1 MAGGQAAE
9 APMAGEQKSSNVVV
23 LALMG
28 AAFAGAWWYNR
39 SDQPLLR
46 NRYLTQSDCE
56 CDYGAGRCSTD
67 GGNWLGPWYL
77 SDPQQRARD
86 SNDPGPGGS
95 CGTRYGTYSGGG
107 SHGFWRSGSS
117 SGYRGPIGTQDGYR
131 RGFGGTARIGRAGG

>member
-1 MAGGQAAE
+1 MAGD
-9 APMAGEQKSSNVVV
+9 QKSSNAVV

-28 AAFAGAWWYNR
+28 AVFAGAWWYNR

-56 CDYGAGRCSTD
+56 CDYGAGHCVAD
-67 GGNWLGPWYL
+67 GGNWMGPWYL

-86 SNDPGPGGS
+86 PHDPGADGN
-95 CGTRYGTYSGGG
+95 CGVHYGTSYGGG
-107 SHGFWRSGSS
+107 GGGFWRSGSS
-117 SGYRGPIGTQDGYR
+117 GSRGPIGTEDGYR